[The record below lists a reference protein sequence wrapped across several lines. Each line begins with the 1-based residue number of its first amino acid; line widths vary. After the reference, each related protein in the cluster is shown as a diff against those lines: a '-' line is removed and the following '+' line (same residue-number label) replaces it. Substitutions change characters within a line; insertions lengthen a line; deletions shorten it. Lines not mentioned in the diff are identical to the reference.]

1 MTQLQDMM
9 TAALAYAG
17 AGLRVLPLHSVDH
30 LGECTCGSA
39 SCNSPGKHPRTAH
52 GVREASADPEQV
64 RQWWARWPSANV
76 GLATGPSTA
85 EGLTGW
91 WVLDLDKPKAG
102 EIDGRDALEVLAEI
116 HGGLPQGA
124 VSLTGSGGMHLLWR
138 WPEAGSA
145 IRSRARV
152 LRHDGAWA
160 SADTRGLGGYIV
172 APPSMHATGARYA
185 WGEGAG
191 LEALCAAPGWLEA
204 AVRARDE
211 AKVAPTAGK
220 APGGAGGAEDRSWEV
235 GGDRAS
241 RYVAGAL
248 AKACERLE
256 KLGAGQRH
264 ASLLREARTIG
275 GWLHL
280 VSQPDEEQATAALAE
295 AAMRAGLPEKDARR
309 TARDGVQHGMNEPRD
324 LPPLPEGMRDSP
336 RVPGAGEGDGWEDWG
351 SPDSPETLDPGEPTW
366 DGMHDEDV
374 VPGVGLQD
382 VGEEDPE
389 VSGVYVVGRARIVCT
404 HRPFHEVLRD
414 AQRALASLRGPARLY
429 LRDGRLVQVVVSEH
443 GPAIREVGGA
453 ELTAALIDA
462 ADWIEL
468 RKPRPKEITAGEQ
481 MLEEPAK
488 ALPSYLV
495 TGLQGQRGDWLP
507 LLSRVATAPYYD
519 ADGRLVV
526 AEGYDAG
533 SRGYLSGTLRRR
545 QMGVDEALNVIDD
558 WIGQF
563 PFERVSDRAHAL
575 AFALC
580 PLVRDMI
587 GGPVPM
593 TVFEAPAA
601 GTGKSLLMQVL
612 ATAATGRPVEPT
624 PMSSQE
630 DERRKAMGSLL
641 QEGRPVVL
649 LDNVRGHLHDPAL
662 EGVLTAYP
670 TWSDRR
676 MGGQDRLRVP
686 ATAVWG
692 LSGNNL
698 TMNADLQRRTVSV
711 RLNARTSTPE
721 TRTGW
726 RHADLLRFTA
736 EHRDDLLSALLTL
749 VQTWQLEGRPAGTA
763 TLGSYEAWSRVMGGI
778 LGACGVVGFLGDR
791 EHRTA
796 EVDPETA
803 EWQGLLQLWA
813 TEPTLR
819 GRRGA
824 GELATVCAE
833 RGLLLGVLGDG
844 QHLSRSRRLGAALGR
859 LRGRVWRLQV
869 AAESQP
875 EVWAELE
882 VAAGGMS
889 HGVTTYL
896 LRPAAEVGGMA
907 QAGGQV
913 LPFAAR

>member
-1 MTQLQDMM
+1 MSGDLL

-17 AGLRVLPLHSVDH
+17 QGLRVLPLHSVDH

-39 SCNSPGKHPRTAH
+39 SCTSPGKHPRTAH
-52 GVREASADPEQV
+52 GVREASADPDV
-64 RQWWARWPSANV
+64 IAAWWARWPGANV
-76 GLATGPSTA
+76 GLATGPA
-85 EGLTGW
+85 AGEGLLGW
-91 WVLDLDKPKAG
+91 WVLDLDRPKAG

-124 VSLTGSGGMHLLWR
+124 VSLTGSGGLHLLFR

-185 WGEGAG
+185 WGEGQG

-204 AVRARDE
+204 AVRARDA
-211 AKVAPTAGK
+211 AKVAAQATR
-220 APGGAGGAEDRSWEV
+220 APGASGEAEDRSWEV

-248 AKACERLE
+248 SKACERLE

-295 AAMRAGLPEKDARR
+295 AAMRAGIGEKDARR
-309 TARDGVQHGMNEPRD
+309 TARDGVQHGMTEPRD

-336 RVPGAGEGDGWEDWG
+336 RGSGGDGWEDWG
-351 SPDSPETLDPGEPTW
+351 SPDAPETLDPGEDTW
-366 DGMHDEDV
+366 DGLHDDD

-382 VGEEDPE
+382 MSEEDPE
-389 VSGVYVVGRARIVCT
+389 VSGVEVMGRRRIVCT
-404 HRPFHEVLRD
+404 HRPFHEVVRD
-414 AQRALASLRGPARLY
+414 AQRALAGLRGPARLY

-443 GPAIREVGGA
+443 GPAIREIGGA

-468 RKPRPKEITAGEQ
+468 RKPRAKEPTAGEA

-495 TGLQGQRGDWLP
+495 TGLQGQRGEWLP

-545 QMGVDEALNVIDD
+545 QMQVDEALNVVDD

-563 PFERVSDRAHAL
+563 PFERQSDRAHAL

-736 EHRDDLLSALLTL
+736 ERRDDLLSALLTL
-749 VQTWQLEGRPAGTA
+749 VQTWQLEGRPAGAA

-778 LGACGVVGFLGDR
+778 LGACGVAGFLGDR

-813 TEPTLR
+813 TDPSLR

-869 AAESQP
+869 AAEGQP
-875 EVWAELE
+875 EVWAEHE
-882 VAAGGMS
+882 VVAGGMT

-896 LRPAAEVGGMA
+896 LRPAAE
-907 QAGGQV
+907 AGGQI
-913 LPFAAR
+913 LPFATR